1 MGDVSVSIF
10 YIQSIAPK
18 KFCIVAE
25 STDSIIRWSRPMRSL
40 LRKGSRHVLGRDV
53 TDAYRLKHRCPPVHT
68 KHRQYG
74 SHPLHL
80 TASDQN
86 IRNFKNIL
94 LLPKSS
100 RLHAVLFTWK
110 ISGYKTTYY
119 PLEQRFLMLFSP
131 IVNSVYLRMYKLS
144 DFKGFLHL
152 CRRLSFFYVSMLIL
166 N

>member
-1 MGDVSVSIF
+1 MLSSNMVISDYISSIKWWVMSPCPSF
-10 YIQSIAPK
+10 IYSLKHQRISASWLSPQIPSLDDPAPWGG
-18 KFCIVAE
+18 FCG
-25 STDSIIRWSRPMRSL
+25 
-40 LRKGSRHVLGRDV
+40 KGSRHVLGRDV

-86 IRNFKNIL
+86 IRNFKDIL

-100 RLHAVLFTWK
+100 WLLAVLFTWK

-119 PLEQRFLMLFSP
+119 PLEQRFFNV
-131 IVNSVYLRMYKLS
+131 I
-144 DFKGFLHL
+144 
-152 CRRLSFFYVSMLIL
+152 
-166 N
+166 

>member
-1 MGDVSVSIF
+1 M
-10 YIQSIAPK
+10 
-18 KFCIVAE
+18 
-25 STDSIIRWSRPMRSL
+25 
-40 LRKGSRHVLGRDV
+40 LGRDV

-86 IRNFKNIL
+86 IRNFKDVL

-100 RLHAVLFTWK
+100 RLQAVLKRGVKPLFALK

-119 PLEQRFLMLFSP
+119 PLEQRFLVLFSP
-131 IVNSVYLRMYKLS
+131 IVKSQLCVFKNVYVK
-144 DFKGFLHL
+144 
-152 CRRLSFFYVSMLIL
+152 
-166 N
+166 

>member
-1 MGDVSVSIF
+1 M
-10 YIQSIAPK
+10 
-18 KFCIVAE
+18 
-25 STDSIIRWSRPMRSL
+25 
-40 LRKGSRHVLGRDV
+40 LGRDV

-86 IRNFKNIL
+86 IRNFKDVL

-100 RLHAVLFTWK
+100 RLHAVLKRDVKPFFTLK

-119 PLEQRFLMLFSP
+119 PLEQRFLMLISP
-131 IVNSVYLRMYKLS
+131 IVNSQ
-144 DFKGFLHL
+144 L
-152 CRRLSFFYVSMLIL
+152 CQ
-166 N
+166 